1 MFHLV
6 TSKMAKHKIL
16 IADDHAM
23 IRDGVKT
30 LLKQN
35 KDCQVV
41 GEAVNGNEAIE
52 KYETLKPDLV
62 ILDISMPDMNGME
75 AANTIIKNH
84 PEARV
89 IILSMYD
96 DEDYIS
102 QCIEYGVKGF
112 VVKSESGSELNYA
125 IKSVLEGRNY
135 FSQRVQE
142 VIVKKYTSGVK
153 RKSKEPEVKLT
164 SRELEIIKLISEGL
178 TSHQIA
184 DKLFISPRTVETHRA
199 NLMKKMD
206 VKNSIELV
214 KKVEKMGVI

>member
-1 MFHLV
+1 
-6 TSKMAKHKIL
+6 MAKHKIL

-23 IRDGVKT
+23 IRDGVKN
-30 LLKQN
+30 LLSQS

-52 KYETLKPDLV
+52 KYNALKPDLA

-75 AANTIIKNH
+75 AANEIIKNN
-84 PEARV
+84 PNAR
-89 IILSMYD
+89 IIMLSMYD

-112 VVKSESGSELNYA
+112 VVKSESGSELTYA
-125 IKSVLEGRNY
+125 IQSVLAGKNY

-153 RKSKEPEVKLT
+153 RKPKEPEVKLT
-164 SRELEIIKLISEGL
+164 SREVEITKLISEGL

-199 NLMKKMD
+199 NLMKK
-206 VKNSIELV
+206 VGAKNSIELV
-214 KKVEKMGVI
+214 KTVEKMGVI